1 MGVKPLDP
9 IMEEL
14 IRLQTLVDGEDD
26 SNEYGINRTFRKS
39 QRRPFLGGFSRGHIR
54 DVERSA
60 IGPSSHLQLSVRSW
74 GCRRLAR
81 SIFASAAGFFISM

>member
-14 IRLQTLVDGEDD
+14 IRLETLVDGEDD

-39 QRRPFLGGFSRGHIR
+39 RRRPFLGGFSRGHIR

-60 IGPSSHLQLSVRSW
+60 IDPSSHLQFGVRGW

-81 SIFASAAGFFISM
+81 SIFASVVGFLIAR